1 MSAVILKIGGSVIT
15 KKEKDMLPD
24 FKAIKRISREI
35 GEALDHAPNLKLV
48 LVHGGGSFGHS
59 VAAKYNVHLGFRAGN
74 QILGFTK
81 TIQAMRRLNLIFVEE
96 LQKVG
101 LPAIPLQPS
110 AISIQEDGKLSSMF
124 TATLEFALTL
134 GCIPVLWGDAVFDG
148 KQGYSILSGDH
159 IVPFLAQKLGFER
172 VIFGTNVDGVFDSD
186 PNTNKNAKL
195 IPLITPENIEKTL
208 KSVSGSKTT
217 DVTGGMRRK
226 ILELLPLVEKGIQVE
241 IINAKKNGYLLH
253 ALLGNKTLGTLISTQ
268 TI

>member
-1 MSAVILKIGGSVIT
+1 MSIIILKLGGSVIT
-15 KKEKDMLPD
+15 KKEKDMLAD
-24 FKAIKRISREI
+24 LKAIKRIAREI
-35 GEALDHAPNLKLV
+35 KEAFERSPNLKLV

-59 VAAKYNVHLGFRAGN
+59 IAAKYNVHLGLKSGN

-81 TIQAMRRLNLIFVEE
+81 TVQVMRKLNLIFVEE
-96 LQKVG
+96 LQNLG

-110 AISIQEDGKLSSMF
+110 AISIQEDSKLSDMF
-124 TATLEFALTL
+124 TKTLISALNL
-134 GCIPVLWGDAVFDG
+134 GCIPVLWGDAVFDE

-159 IVPFLAQKLGFER
+159 IVPFLARKLDSER

-195 IPLITPENIEKTL
+195 IRLITPSNIEKTL
-208 KSVSGSKTT
+208 RNVSGSKTT

-241 IINAKKNGYLLH
+241 IINAKKEGYVLH
-253 ALLGNKTLGTLISTQ
+253 SLLGNKELGTLISAQ
-268 TI
+268 